1 MMEDRKV
8 LTIASHVC
16 VGYVGNSVTTFVLQ
30 LMGLDVASLNTVQFS
45 NHAGYRRL
53 KGFRTTAG
61 QISDLY
67 DGLKGCGLD
76 DFGMLLTGYI
86 PSEECVE
93 VVGRIAGDMKGREGG
108 CFWLLDPVMGDQDRL
123 YVSEGVLPVYKSLV
137 RVADLIVPNQFEAE
151 LLSGVKV
158 DSLTSLSR
166 AISELHRIYN
176 VPHVIITSVTFT
188 NGDKKMLC
196 AGSSATSSGVPR
208 KFMFNVEIID
218 GFFSGTGDMFAALT
232 LARFREEAEKGGL
245 EAAQSWRCDDAV
257 GPLELPLCK
266 AIGRVLGSM
275 HLVLVQTQLAR
286 DRVLGKKVKE
296 EVEVGSEEYVR
307 LTKASE
313 LRLVQCQSELKDP
326 QIGYEAVVLK

>member
-1 MMEDRKV
+1 MV
-8 LTIASHVC
+8 
-16 VGYVGNSVTTFVLQ
+16 
-30 LMGLDVASLNTVQFS
+30 
-45 NHAGYRRL
+45 
-53 KGFRTTAG
+53 
-61 QISDLY
+61 
-67 DGLKGCGLD
+67 
-76 DFGMLLTGYI
+76 
-86 PSEECVE
+86 
-93 VVGRIAGDMKGREGG
+93 
-108 CFWLLDPVMGDQDRL
+108 DQDRL